1 MVASDLSPVPC
12 QQTPGV
18 PSGPVIVK
26 RAEGDKDQINMNRRR
41 SGLSASFGDL
51 GKQIRAST
59 EKMKSVF
66 SDIFFKW

>member
-1 MVASDLSPVPC
+1 M
-12 QQTPGV
+12 
-18 PSGPVIVK
+18 IVK

-51 GKQIRAST
+51 GKQMRAST

-66 SDIFFKW
+66 SDIFFSSNNFKWPPSSKT